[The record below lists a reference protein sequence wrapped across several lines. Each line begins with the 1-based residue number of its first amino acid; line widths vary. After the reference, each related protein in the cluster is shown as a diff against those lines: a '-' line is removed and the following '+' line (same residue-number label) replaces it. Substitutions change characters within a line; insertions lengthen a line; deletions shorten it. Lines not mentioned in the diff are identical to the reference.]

1 MPTSSF
7 TNYLPQ
13 PERYDEVFGMD
24 GRPRPHWKRLADAA
38 ARASRTELSRRA
50 ETIRHAV
57 EQDGVTYNIY
67 ADPKGAD
74 RPWEVDLLPLIIST
88 EEWRFLAKAVQQRAR
103 LLNAVLADLYGGVA
117 CLPKVCFHLPSS
129 TVITIICGLAAA
141 SSRPAVIF

>member
-1 MPTSSF
+1 MPASSF

-24 GRPRPHWKRLADAA
+24 GRPRPHWKRLAETA
-38 ARASRTELSRRA
+38 ARASRAELSRRA
-50 ETIRHAV
+50 GTIRHAV

-88 EEWRFLAKAVQQRAR
+88 EEWRFLAKAV
-103 LLNAVLADLYGGVA
+103 
-117 CLPKVCFHLPSS
+117 
-129 TVITIICGLAAA
+129 
-141 SSRPAVIF
+141 RPH